1 MRRPVRRSRCLGH
14 TWAPPGARR
23 RHLRRPGR
31 ASGDVRALA
40 LPLPVAQR
48 AALRDHCPVREPV
61 ALRPWSARHCPTMSA
76 AAVTLFGALGAVAA
90 LLAVLLPVILT
101 QGASLR
107 RELDAVRA
115 DVGEVRADVGEVR
128 RDLHDVSDRVAR
140 IEGALTGRV
149 GAVAGVAAALTP
161 APPVAAG

>member
-1 MRRPVRRSRCLGH
+1 
-14 TWAPPGARR
+14 
-23 RHLRRPGR
+23 
-31 ASGDVRALA
+31 
-40 LPLPVAQR
+40 
-48 AALRDHCPVREPV
+48 
-61 ALRPWSARHCPTMSA
+61 MSN

-115 DVGEVRADVGEVR
+115 DVGEVR

-149 GAVAGVAAALTP
+149 GAVP
-161 APPVAAG
+161 AAGAPALQTAAG